1 MSEAVKEQIFAVRDT
16 ALTNMFDIPA
26 VQKIASNMGYFELV
40 IFLEEN
46 RKTYVQ
52 FILTGESEYTL
63 QSIADSIL
71 HQEYN

>member
-1 MSEAVKEQIFAVRDT
+1 MMSEVVKEQILAVRDT
-16 ALTNMFDIPA
+16 ALTNMLDIPA

-52 FILTGESEYTL
+52 FILTGES
-63 QSIADSIL
+63 
-71 HQEYN
+71 

>member
-1 MSEAVKEQIFAVRDT
+1 MSETVKEQILAVRDT
-16 ALTNMFDIPA
+16 ALTNMLDIPA

-52 FILTGESEYTL
+52 FILTGES
-63 QSIADSIL
+63 
-71 HQEYN
+71 